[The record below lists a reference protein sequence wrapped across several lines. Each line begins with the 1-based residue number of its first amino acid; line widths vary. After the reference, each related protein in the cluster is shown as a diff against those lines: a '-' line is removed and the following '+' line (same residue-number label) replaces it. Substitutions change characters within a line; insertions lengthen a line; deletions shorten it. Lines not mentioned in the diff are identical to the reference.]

1 LESSTHSLLVQNAF
15 ARKYANVTN
24 TEIFNLSSYILSS
37 TEKIVLGLGV
47 KFIPLPKTDPTTL
60 IASIH
65 TSIDTFHRKLKLAF
79 FFSTPSLFSTTIPLV
94 ENRALWDPPPHP
106 VDPVLSEFISSLKAT
121 SATHINNSR
130 SFYNPLDNL
139 LHVTLDKL
147 RRQQSIIFK
156 PADKNL
162 GLVILNAHDYK
173 EMCLVHL
180 NDTDTYKVIT
190 DYDPSTIYAKLIRI
204 LRNSGNLFKKPGS
217 PIHSTLAKSLL
228 QYHNSDTPPR
238 ISVFYTLPKVHK
250 TIIPPI
256 PGRPIVSSNATITYH
271 TSVYLD
277 KELQPVL
284 KLLSTVCTSSRH
296 ILRDMHNKTFP
307 INSVILCADVTAL
320 YPNIPIMLGLSIVRS
335 VLTDLNFFT
344 SDKLNFI
351 MSLLHWVLTN
361 NYCTFNG
368 VTYLQLKG
376 TAMGTPTAVVYSN
389 IFLYG
394 IEKRIL
400 HRFSPLY
407 YTRYIDDV
415 FSIFPS
421 PTLAH
426 GYVTEFNSFCPSI
439 KFDAITVDTSGV
451 MLDLEFT
458 LTPQLDPP
466 LATVSHRL
474 FQKPRNVY
482 QYIPPSSEHKPSL
495 FKNIVLQELKRY
507 SLASSLHSDYTS
519 ISSSFRERLLARG
532 YDSSLIDTAVS
543 EVPDRSLLFENLLT
557 SINKAPPTE
566 YTPHPPLITLCV
578 PRLDPP
584 IPWGRLFRIP
594 DTISS
599 HTAFTN
605 NFASNIT
612 VIGSKN
618 PPTIGSYL
626 LRSKY
631 EDPT

>member
-1 LESSTHSLLVQNAF
+1 
-15 ARKYANVTN
+15 
-24 TEIFNLSSYILSS
+24 
-37 TEKIVLGLGV
+37 
-47 KFIPLPKTDPTTL
+47 
-60 IASIH
+60 
-65 TSIDTFHRKLKLAF
+65 
-79 FFSTPSLFSTTIPLV
+79 
-94 ENRALWDPPPHP
+94 
-106 VDPVLSEFISSLKAT
+106 
-121 SATHINNSR
+121 
-130 SFYNPLDNL
+130 
-139 LHVTLDKL
+139 
-147 RRQQSIIFK
+147 
-156 PADKNL
+156 
-162 GLVILNAHDYK
+162 
-173 EMCLVHL
+173 
-180 NDTDTYKVIT
+180 
-190 DYDPSTIYAKLIRI
+190 
-204 LRNSGNLFKKPGS
+204 
-217 PIHSTLAKSLL
+217 
-228 QYHNSDTPPR
+228 
-238 ISVFYTLPKVHK
+238 
-250 TIIPPI
+250 
-256 PGRPIVSSNATITYH
+256 
-271 TSVYLD
+271 
-277 KELQPVL
+277 
-284 KLLSTVCTSSRH
+284 
-296 ILRDMHNKTFP
+296 
-307 INSVILCADVTAL
+307 
-320 YPNIPIMLGLSIVRS
+320 
-335 VLTDLNFFT
+335 
-344 SDKLNFI
+344 

-361 NYCTFNG
+361 NYCTFNN

-415 FSIFPS
+415 FSVFPS

-439 KFDAITVDTSGV
+439 KFDAITVGASGI

-458 LTPQLDPP
+458 LTPQVDPP

-474 FQKPRNVY
+474 YQKPRNVY

-584 IPWGRLFRIP
+584 IP
-594 DTISS
+594 
-599 HTAFTN
+599 
-605 NFASNIT
+605 
-612 VIGSKN
+612 V
-618 PPTIGSYL
+618 
-626 LRSKY
+626 
-631 EDPT
+631 